1 MPLLTGLQSQIVLL
15 LMVALLIPHGGRAD
29 DAARVIEL
37 SDGSRISGVIVDYR
51 DGIYTIQ
58 SETLGRLQLQ
68 DAQIRSIQ
76 SATQTPRQPN
86 SLDLAPSTPAV
97 AGPSVSRQLEQLQTR
112 IMAEPE
118 VLSLVMSLQQN
129 PDLLAILNDPLIMQ
143 AIMSGHIGTLQEHPK
158 FRQLERNP
166 TLQKIMQMLNP

>member
-1 MPLLTGLQSQIVLL
+1 MSLLTGLQSRMVLL
-15 LMVALLIPHGGRAD
+15 LMVALFIPHGGRAD
-29 DAARVIEL
+29 TARVIEL

-58 SETLGRLQLQ
+58 SETLGRVQLQ

-86 SLDLAPSTPAV
+86 SLDLAPSSSAV

-118 VLSLVMSLQQN
+118 VLSLVISLQQD

-158 FRQLERNP
+158 FRQLEHNP
-166 TLQKIMQMLNP
+166 TIQKIMQMLNP